1 MRTSVR
7 DRPGFG
13 LHAGILV
20 REERRGSAKRRHER
34 IFRATESVQ
43 GLAKEAWRA
52 RAAWKMEAWR
62 ERAEELRVDDSDEYQ
77 RILGL
82 ATDEGQRLVEKDP
95 DGFVAFVLA
104 DSQNPRSTNRADGPP

>member
-1 MRTSVR
+1 M
-7 DRPGFG
+7 PGDLFARKDAVAPG
-13 LHAGILV
+13 GGMSGFLGRL
-20 REERRGSAKRRHER
+20 
-34 IFRATESVQ
+34 RASKDS
-43 GLAKEAWRA
+43 LRKEAWRA